1 MGLCIDTPIKAN
13 IDVMKKSI
21 FAVVVL
27 LVAVGGRP
35 SSGQSG
41 QDRTFTGLIT
51 DSMCAHSHDA
61 NIEHARETSG
71 KTMTSKECT
80 VGCVARRG
88 QKYVLVSG
96 GRVYQISNQT
106 YAALATYAAETV
118 KLTGRLAGNTI
129 TVSTISPVEKPTE
142 K

>member
-1 MGLCIDTPIKAN
+1 MIKAN
-13 IDVMKKSI
+13 IHVMNMKNTV
-21 FAVVVL
+21 AVVVL
-27 LVAVGGRP
+27 LLAVGGRH
-35 SSGQSG
+35 SFGQS
-41 QDRTFTGLIT
+41 QRDRTFTGLIT

-61 NIEHARETSG
+61 NIEHARENSG
-71 KTMTSKECT
+71 RTMTEKECT

-88 QKYVLVSG
+88 QKYVFVAD

-106 YAALATYAAETV
+106 LGALATYAAETV

-129 TVSTISPVEKPTE
+129 TVSTISPVEKPAA